1 MATII
6 NDEDFLE
13 YPRKFFHL
21 RTGSGPKN
29 ATEAVKW
36 WSSREKRPKPGTM
49 IDDEEPDGVAML
61 QEISNIRTKLRI
73 FVSTEYF
80 QMIRER
86 AKHFG
91 LINEFTGENAV
102 LTKDLKK
109 ALSTLENTP
118 ENHRL
123 VYNIFFEFHKSRSWM
138 AKTIDKW
145 FISRKMKL
153 QPQENDGKKNTKTTE
168 EVLRL

>member
-1 MATII
+1 MTTII
-6 NDEDFLE
+6 DDDDDFLE

-29 ATEAVKW
+29 ATEAMKW
-36 WSSREKRPKPGTM
+36 WSSREKRPKPGNM
-49 IDDEEPDGVAML
+49 IDDEPPDGLEML
-61 QEISNIRTKLRI
+61 REIATLRAKLRI
-73 FVSTEYF
+73 YIGTEYF
-80 QMIRER
+80 QVIRER
-86 AKHFG
+86 AKRFG
-91 LINEFTGENAV
+91 LINEQTGENAV

-118 ENHRL
+118 ENHQL

-138 AKTIDKW
+138 AKTLDKW

-153 QPQENDGKKNTKTTE
+153 QPQPNDGKK
-168 EVLRL
+168 V